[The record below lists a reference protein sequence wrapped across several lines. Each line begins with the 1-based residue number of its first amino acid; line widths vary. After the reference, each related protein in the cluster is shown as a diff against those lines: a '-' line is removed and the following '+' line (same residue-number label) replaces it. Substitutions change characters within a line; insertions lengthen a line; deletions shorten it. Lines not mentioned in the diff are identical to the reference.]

1 MMWEKEIVPQG
12 LEDSTVSRWSSIF
25 SNTQPGSPHTRGN
38 FTWHPKTA
46 PQLVHRHAH
55 MHELRRGKAWTV
67 YLAAELCCLV
77 LLSKLCKRR
86 SCCRYLWCTSYAVI
100 QSKHHFRGDIVP
112 RINVNMA
119 LAWIFFPMGLYFIQA
134 STLSYATCGYT
145 DFSQQLYFN
154 ASLLRVII
162 KESRIESATYKT
174 LDTSSFDT

>member
-100 QSKHHFRGDIVP
+100 QSKHHFRGCIIP
-112 RINVNMA
+112 HINVSME
-119 LAWIFFPMGLYFIQA
+119 LAWIIYLFSTGLYFHQA
-134 STLSYATCGYT
+134 STFLCNLWLHRFFT
-145 DFSQQLYFN
+145 
-154 ASLLRVII
+154 II
-162 KESRIESATYKT
+162 I
-174 LDTSSFDT
+174 LM